1 MKKILSFIKNMILF
15 VHEQFVMVLSIP
27 FMSLYK
33 AKWITLIISL
43 AVITCNGFTINLWT
57 VIALSIAVMALFSKG
72 IKKQLLLIAD
82 DIKTMRQVPISKYFN
97 LGLDIRSMTIVKKA
111 EKKYMLERAKS
122 F

>member
-43 AVITCNGFTINLWT
+43 AVITCNGFTISLWT